1 MYINFCER
9 DDRVKE
15 YLKRYRG
22 HALLVGLLVFL
33 LHGAKLNSDIIGIDT
48 EDLIFWGKDFYGG
61 WLHTGR
67 HGLVFLKHL
76 FGNTEFNPYFTG
88 IVTLLLFTAAVS
100 LLLGLWDRT
109 GGKTEAGLAWGCGS
123 LLWISHPAMAEQFYF
138 SLQSMEICLAVFLTA
153 SALYLSYRGSGKYRL
168 LSGAGSVCLLVL
180 TFSCY
185 QTFVVLYIFG
195 AVSLLLL
202 QALREVSEGKAVKG
216 SSLMKRAVPYGLI
229 FAAAFLINT
238 LITNL
243 FFSTSGYLGNQIY
256 WGKASVKD
264 CLHAIVRHVVR
275 AFTGSDSVFYNA
287 GLGALAIFCFVLLI
301 LFLRSRAGAGRT
313 CVILFF
319 YLAVLGTPFLMTL
332 ILGGQPAVRSQ
343 LVLPALTGFLGYLG
357 VSLTRVVNQQ
367 PLAPADP
374 AVPEAGAKGQGTWQT
389 KILSGCAVVICLAGG
404 ISQAKVTE
412 GLYYTD
418 RCRYE
423 QDAALGREIIA
434 RIGQLGEAGEGLPL
448 VVVGGKEF
456 TPNNACVTGEVTGR
470 SFFNYDRDVEP
481 EYYWNTRRVVGFL
494 HTLGADYEQV
504 PEEQVWEAAVY
515 SEDMPVWPAEGS
527 VRAMEGMVIVKLSG
541 D

>member
-1 MYINFCER
+1 MKGIQG
-9 DDRVKE
+9 VKE
-15 YLKRYRG
+15 YLEKYRSRI
-22 HALLVGLLVFL
+22 LLTGLFVFL
-33 LHGAKLNSDIIGIDT
+33 LHGANLNSDIIGIDT
-48 EDLIFWGKDFYGG
+48 EDLLHLQGDFFGG
-61 WLHTGR
+61 WLRTGR
-67 HGLVFLKHL
+67 QGLVFLKVF
-76 FGNTEFNPYFTG
+76 FGNVTFNPYFTG
-88 IVTLLLFTAAVS
+88 ILTLLLFTAAVAACF
-100 LLLGLWDRT
+100 GLWEGT
-109 GGKTEAGLAWGCGS
+109 GGRTKGRAWICGS
-123 LLWISHPAMAEQFYF
+123 LLWISHPVLAEQFYF